1 MQIILVQGFC
11 PLKIENLNSISWWI
25 PSLKVLFFTLYLSD
39 NSLDTKCQSLLPK
52 KDL

>member
-1 MQIILVQGFC
+1 MD
-11 PLKIENLNSISWWI
+11 SIVKS
-25 PSLKVLFFTLYLSD
+25 PFFTLYLSD